1 MLPQWKWYLSL
12 KFLFNSS
19 YLFWTPQLHYKISKF
34 KFMIFI
40 IIYLGVLN
48 YNKCQSKPY
57 PQCNSYQPQ
66 FTNNFSILQWKYNVA
81 TEKHYCFFVGYILY
95 NFKMQEKYMKLIFR
109 WFGCNKI
116 YTPQSL
122 INNFWS
128 KLSPSNFPFPLFLY
142 FIITITLVSATIL
155 LLITIMVSIITTS
168 KRVVIPNSTGPFREL
183 FFWIP
188 RVSLTPNLFLH

>member
-48 YNKCQSKPY
+48 YNKCHSKQY

-66 FTNNFSILQWKYNVA
+66 FTKNFSILQWKYNVA

-128 KLSPSNFPFPLFLY
+128 KLSPVISHFLCFCISSSPSPSSLPPSY
-142 FIITITLVSATIL
+142 CWSPSWSA
-155 LLITIMVSIITTS
+155 SS
-168 KRVVIPNSTGPFREL
+168 PPAKEL
-183 FFWIP
+183 WFQT
-188 RVSLTPNLFLH
+188 RQVHSENCSSEYQESH